1 MFCRNMLFVMFGCLW
16 CLKFAK
22 LRVGFLGKA
31 KGYKKH
37 GAIAVLFVFVEMV
50 CLSAYRGRFY
60 GREGVYVLLVD
71 LFFEILRG

>member
-1 MFCRNMLFVMFGCLW
+1 MKEKKDEEVYFRCIMFSCNMLFVMFGCLW

-50 CLSAYRGRFY
+50 CLSAYKGRFY
-60 GREGVYVLLVD
+60 ERE
-71 LFFEILRG
+71 

>member
-1 MFCRNMLFVMFGCLW
+1 MLSLV
-16 CLKFAK
+16 
-22 LRVGFLGKA
+22 FLGKA

-60 GREGVYVLLVD
+60 GREWYLRQICLV
-71 LFFEILRG
+71 ILSLAPCPAYEGSKIISNYK